1 MRKGTIFSIFFC
13 ILFLPVYFS
22 RELLALAGLQ
32 YSLRDS
38 RAIVGLI
45 ALVFALIVLTI
56 LTLLNRRILDW
67 RKARGRD
74 IEEEER
80 HESDYG
86 MISLTPKDG
95 DHDN

>member
-1 MRKGTIFSIFFC
+1 MIIFFC
-13 ILFLPVYFS
+13 IIFLPVYFS
-22 RELLALAGLQ
+22 REILAVAGFQ
-32 YSLRDS
+32 YPLRES

-67 RKARGRD
+67 RKAGGRD

-80 HESDYG
+80 YESDHG
-86 MISLTPKDG
+86 MISLTPKDK
-95 DHDN
+95 DSQN